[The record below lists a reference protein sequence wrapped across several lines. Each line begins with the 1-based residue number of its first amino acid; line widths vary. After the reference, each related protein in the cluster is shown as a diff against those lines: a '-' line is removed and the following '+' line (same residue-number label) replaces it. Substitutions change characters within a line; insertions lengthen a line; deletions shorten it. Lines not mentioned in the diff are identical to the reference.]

1 MSTDYM
7 DIVGSSM
14 IAQFINFNIIIM
26 KTFKLLALT
35 IAACLAFTACSDNE
49 DPEVQPEGT
58 FYKVTI
64 TTEGNGKA
72 VADFT
77 EAEAGELVTL
87 TATPDEG
94 AVFSEWTV
102 VNGTVELSNAK
113 AAETTFL
120 MPKSDVSIKATFTAE
135 EALIEDILPL
145 IEDEVFHKYCVYSL
159 TKVQTDGE
167 NVYPKWD
174 TDGNGKLSSKE
185 AAAVKYI
192 NMPKAEENEEWGNGN
207 PVGSMNGIE
216 YFTGLEYLNINE
228 NYIEGDELDLSQNTK
243 LTKLYLNKDY
253 YTRLNVTNCTA
264 LVELSAEESSLEE
277 INLSTLTELKKLDLY
292 GCYLSSIDVSNCT
305 KLEILNINYN
315 EYIESINLLNNPEL
329 KDIDA
334 GNCGLK
340 SISFLN
346 NKKLTNIDV
355 HANQLGSLD
364 VSMCPDLKML
374 SCGKNQLTALDVSKN
389 TKLTNLQIGR
399 NRITSID
406 LSKLTELYYLY
417 ADNNEF
423 TELDVTN
430 SNKLVYCHVNGN
442 HLDFFDASHLAFSI
456 DDKTGEPTDASD
468 LWCGIQ
474 RKDDVTEPI
483 DPFLEL
489 NPTSRPELFK
499 TVRIRLRYDQKQ
511 GWERVLNPGRMAWNN
526 YCDAV
531 YVME

>member
-1 MSTDYM
+1 MNTDYM
-7 DIVGSSM
+7 NIAVSSM

-35 IAACLAFTACSDNE
+35 IAACLAFTACSDND

-94 AVFSEWTV
+94 SVFSEWTV
-102 VNGTVELSNAK
+102 VSGTVELANAK

-228 NYIEGDELDLSQNTK
+228 NYLEGDELDLSNNTK
-243 LTKLYLNKDY
+243 LIKLYLNDNY

-264 LVELSAEESSLEE
+264 LVELSAENNSFQQ
-277 INLSTLTELKKLDLY
+277 IDLSTLTELKNLNLY
-292 GCYLSSIDVSNCT
+292 GCSLTSIDVSNCT

-315 EYIESINLLNNPEL
+315 SYIESINLLNNPEL
-329 KDIDA
+329 KDFDA
-334 GNCGLK
+334 GNCNLT

-346 NKKLTNIDV
+346 NKKITRIELHT
-355 HANQLGSLD
+355 NQLKTLD
-364 VSMCPDLKML
+364 VSMCPDLQRL

-389 TKLTNLQIGR
+389 TKLTNLQFAR
-399 NRITSID
+399 NSITSID
-406 LSKLTELYYLY
+406 LSMLTELYYLY

-430 SNKLVYCHVNGN
+430 CNKLVYCHVHNN
-442 HLDFFDASHLAFSI
+442 HLDFFDASHLAFYI
-456 DDKTGEPTDASD
+456 DEKTGEPTNASD

-474 RKDDVTEPI
+474 RKNDVPQM
-483 DPFLEL
+483 DPFTEM
-489 NPTSRPELFK
+489 NPTGHPELFK
-499 TVRIRLRYDQKQ
+499 TVKIRLRYDQKE
-511 GWERVLNPGRMAWNN
+511 GWEQVLHPGRMAWNN